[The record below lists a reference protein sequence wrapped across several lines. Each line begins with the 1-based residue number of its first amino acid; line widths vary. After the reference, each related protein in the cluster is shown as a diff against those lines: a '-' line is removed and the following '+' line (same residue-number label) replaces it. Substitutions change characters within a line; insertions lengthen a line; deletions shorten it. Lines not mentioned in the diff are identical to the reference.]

1 MQKFSKRT
9 LLILNV
15 CFVLAGAAIVLF
27 LLRAPQPTTPT
38 LPHDE
43 LHEEFFAIESKKEAE
58 KNCLS
63 CHVEGGSSPL
73 SADHPPKYRCLFCHK
88 RD

>member
-1 MQKFSKRT
+1 MPKFSKGKMI
-9 LLILNV
+9 ILNI
-15 CFVLAGAAIVLF
+15 CFVVIGVFIVTF
-27 LLRAPQPTTPT
+27 LLRAPKATTST

-58 KNCLS
+58 KNCVS

-73 SADHPPKYRCLFCHK
+73 SENHPPKYRCLFCHK

>member
-1 MQKFSKRT
+1 M
-9 LLILNV
+9 LILNI

-58 KNCLS
+58 KNCFS